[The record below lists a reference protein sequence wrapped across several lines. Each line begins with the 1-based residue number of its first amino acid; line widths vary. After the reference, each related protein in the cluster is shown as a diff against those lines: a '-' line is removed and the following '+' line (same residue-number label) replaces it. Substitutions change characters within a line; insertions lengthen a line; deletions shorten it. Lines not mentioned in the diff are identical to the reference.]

1 MTARFCRAKR
11 GFATLLMV
19 LVGVAALSQQ
29 AALQTDGRVLAFTH
43 VTVIDGT
50 GGPPKSNQ
58 TVLLTRDRITTVGAF
73 DAVRIPREARIVDA
87 TGRFLIPGLWDA
99 HVHTRFEGI
108 DHLRLLI
115 ANGVTSA
122 RNMSG
127 PWEHIR
133 QLRSWR
139 DQIAKGE
146 RVGPRLLTSGPILD
160 GPGTNRSVQ
169 LEISTPDEAREA
181 VRLQKRE
188 GVDFIKVYD
197 QLNRESYSAIAAEA
211 KQQGLPFAGHVPFR
225 ISATEASDAG
235 QQTLEHVS
243 GGILRSSSTQEEQL
257 RRRLDEG
264 QGQRARFPFS
274 SRELIE
280 SFSAE
285 KVRALAERLRANHTV
300 VVPSLSTCGN
310 EGASAV
316 DPDRLRYLPTAYV
329 DAWKQVRAFEPVE
342 DRRQRYELCQ
352 SIVRA
357 LDAAGVT
364 MLAGTDGI
372 MNFLIPGF
380 SLQDELG
387 LLVGAGLSEMHALQA
402 ATRNPA
408 QAFKLTDQG
417 TIESGMR
424 ADLVLL
430 DANPLEHIENT
441 RKIRAVVA
449 GGRMFERGELDQM
462 LLEIETAAKS
472 WPGPATR

>member
-1 MTARFCRAKR
+1 
-11 GFATLLMV
+11 
-19 LVGVAALSQQ
+19 
-29 AALQTDGRVLAFTH
+29 
-43 VTVIDGT
+43 
-50 GGPPKSNQ
+50 
-58 TVLLTRDRITTVGAF
+58 
-73 DAVRIPREARIVDA
+73 
-87 TGRFLIPGLWDA
+87 
-99 HVHTRFEGI
+99 
-108 DHLRLLI
+108 
-115 ANGVTSA
+115 
-122 RNMSG
+122 
-127 PWEHIR
+127 
-133 QLRSWR
+133 
-139 DQIAKGE
+139 
-146 RVGPRLLTSGPILD
+146 
-160 GPGTNRSVQ
+160 
-169 LEISTPDEAREA
+169 
-181 VRLQKRE
+181 
-188 GVDFIKVYD
+188 
-197 QLNRESYSAIAAEA
+197 
-211 KQQGLPFAGHVPFR
+211 
-225 ISATEASDAG
+225 EASDAG

-280 SFSAE
+280 SFIAE
-285 KVRALAERLRANHTV
+285 KVRALTERLRANHTV

-329 DAWKQVRAFEPVE
+329 DAWKQVLAFEPVE

-408 QAFKLTDQG
+408 QAF
-417 TIESGMR
+417 
-424 ADLVLL
+424 
-430 DANPLEHIENT
+430 
-441 RKIRAVVA
+441 
-449 GGRMFERGELDQM
+449 
-462 LLEIETAAKS
+462 
-472 WPGPATR
+472 